1 MPPPESNTRAML
13 PAATP
18 PVAGPRGAHASRGFG
33 LLEMVIAVA
42 LLVGVLAMVFGSF
55 FNTRREIDRI
65 GSLVNSRQS
74 ARATIQLVER
84 DIRMSGSGWGK
95 MSINYS
101 NNGTAAT
108 WYAVNPGPGSGNND
122 SLRIVGAWSTATNTT
137 AAVATA
143 TTNLVVASV
152 AGLAVNDLI
161 LIVDKAGTVGHLFQ
175 ITAINSSTKTISHA
189 TTSSWNVVPSPW
201 NWPVGGYASGALVY
215 KIDILSY
222 SVDATNFRRPALVRR
237 SFGGAPTVVSYDVT
251 NFRVWYRMQDGT
263 LTRTPTV
270 SGTGV
275 ALVDK
280 VRPVVFTTLADPR
293 HPTDVDSVWSEVRP
307 RSF

>member
-1 MPPPESNTRAML
+1 MSLTRQALSGKRRAIRPGM
-13 PAATP
+13 
-18 PVAGPRGAHASRGFG
+18 RASRGFG
-33 LLEMVIAVA
+33 LVEMIVAVA
-42 LLVGVLAMVFGSF
+42 LMIGVVSMVFGSF
-55 FNTRREIDRI
+55 FRARNEIDRI
-65 GSLVNSRQS
+65 GRLVNMRQS

-108 WYAVNPGPGSGNND
+108 WYAINPGPGSGSND
-122 SLRIVGAWSTATNTT
+122 SLRIVGAWSAATSTT
-137 AAVATA
+137 AAVGTA
-143 TTNLVVASV
+143 TTNIIVANTT
-152 AGLAVNDLI
+152 GLAVNNLI
-161 LIVDKAGTVGHLFQ
+161 LIVDKSGTVGHMFQ
-175 ITAINSSTKTISHA
+175 ITAINSGTKTITHA
-189 TTSSWNVVPSPW
+189 TTSAWNVVPASW
-201 NWPVGGYASGALVY
+201 NWPVGGYATGALVY
-215 KIDILSY
+215 KIDILTY

-237 SFGGAPTVVSYDVT
+237 AFGGTPTVVSYDVSA
-251 NFRVWYRMQDGT
+251 FKVWYRMQDGT

-280 VRPVVFTTLADPR
+280 VRPVVFTPLADPG
-293 HPTDVDSVWSEVRP
+293 HPTDQDSVWSEVRP